1 MLQVLTK
8 LFPQLYKTRDQILDD
23 ARAQAQ
29 EITSRARKDAVVW
42 REKEEERLAS
52 LTKQTLELEK
62 KVMLEKDEHKEKE
75 RQIEE
80 KKAQIAKLQEE
91 ILLEKTSIDKKRDEL
106 VVRFEKLTHMT
117 ADEARSTLLSF
128 WEKKLQAD
136 ISRRIR
142 EAEEQIQKE
151 SEEKAK
157 EILVQA
163 MRYGVTDYVSEYTLS
178 TVLLPG
184 DDYKGRIIG
193 KEGRNIR
200 SFELAT
206 GVEVDLD
213 EDGVVKLSSFD
224 SVKREVARVSLEK
237 LIKDGRIQPSR
248 IEEVVKKTQEEVD
261 KLIYKAGEKLCQD
274 LNVYNLPT
282 EIIGLLGRYKYRFS
296 FGQNM
301 IQHTLE
307 ETQIGV
313 ALAHE
318 LKADVNIVRL
328 ACLLHDIGKV
338 INDKEGSHIQLGV
351 DLLKRYGFPEKI
363 INAVASHHEDTEF
376 DSVEAV
382 IVYLADAISGGRPG
396 ARREDVTAY
405 IQRMQAME
413 DMIKKQEGVR
423 DVYVLQAGREVRV
436 IVNPEKLTDDETVIL
451 NDKIRDELAKHFA
464 MIPGQLKIT
473 AIREFRTVTKTRT
486 T

>member
-8 LFPQLYKTRDQILDD
+8 LFPQLYKTRDQVLND
-23 ARAQAQ
+23 AHVQAQ
-29 EITSRARKDAVVW
+29 EIISRAKQEAVTW
-42 REKEEERLAS
+42 REKEEERLAD
-52 LTKQTLELEK
+52 LTKQALELQK
-62 KVMLEKDEHKEKE
+62 KVMREVGEHKEWE
-75 RQIEE
+75 REIEE
-80 KKAQIAKLQEE
+80 KKMSVAKMQED
-91 ILLEKTSIDKKRDEL
+91 ILLEKSSLDKKRDEL
-106 VVRFEKLTHMT
+106 LVRFEKLTHMT
-117 ADEARSTLLSF
+117 ADEARSTLLNF

-282 EIIGLLGRYKYRFS
+282 EIVGLLGRYKYRFS

-363 INAVASHHEDTEF
+363 MNAVASHHEDTEF
-376 DSVEAV
+376 DSVEAI

-413 DMIKKQEGVR
+413 DLIKKQEGVR

-451 NDKIRDELAKHFA
+451 NDKIRDDLAKHFS

-486 T
+486 A

>member
-8 LFPQLYKTRDQILDD
+8 LFPQLYKTRDQVLND
-23 ARAQAQ
+23 AHVQAQ
-29 EITSRARKDAVVW
+29 EIISRAKQEAVTW
-42 REKEEERLAS
+42 REKEEERLAD
-52 LTKQTLELEK
+52 LTKQALELQK
-62 KVMLEKDEHKEKE
+62 KVMREVGEHKERE
-75 RQIEE
+75 REIEE
-80 KKAQIAKLQEE
+80 KKMSVAKMQED
-91 ILLEKTSIDKKRDEL
+91 ILLEKSFLDKKRDEL
-106 VVRFEKLTHMT
+106 LVRFEKLTHMT
-117 ADEARSTLLSF
+117 ADEARSTLLNF

-282 EIIGLLGRYKYRFS
+282 EIVGLLGRYKYRFS

-318 LKADVNIVRL
+318 LKADVNVVRL

-363 INAVASHHEDTEF
+363 MNAVASHHEDTEF
-376 DSVEAV
+376 DSVEAI

-413 DMIKKQEGVR
+413 DLIKKQEGVR
-423 DVYVLQAGREVRV
+423 D
-436 IVNPEKLTDDETVIL
+436 
-451 NDKIRDELAKHFA
+451 
-464 MIPGQLKIT
+464 
-473 AIREFRTVTKTRT
+473 
-486 T
+486 

>member
-8 LFPQLYKTRDQILDD
+8 LFPQLYKTRDQILED
-23 ARAQAQ
+23 ARTQALD
-29 EITSRARKDAVVW
+29 IVSRAKKEALAW
-42 REKEEERLAS
+42 REKEEERLTN

-62 KVMLEKDEHKEKE
+62 KVMREEEEHKDKE
-75 RQIEE
+75 RKIEE
-80 KKAQIAKLQEE
+80 QKALVAKMQEDL
-91 ILLEKTSIDKKRDEL
+91 LLEKSSLDKKRDDL

-117 ADEARSTLLSF
+117 ADEAKATLLNF
-128 WEKKLQAD
+128 WEKKLQGD

-142 EAEEQIQKE
+142 EAEEKIQKE

-213 EDGVVKLSSFD
+213 EEGVVKLSSFD

-248 IEEVVKKTQEEVD
+248 IEEVVKKTQEEVE

-318 LKADVNIVRL
+318 LKADVSIVRL

-363 INAVASHHEDTEF
+363 MNAVASHHEDTEF

-486 T
+486 S